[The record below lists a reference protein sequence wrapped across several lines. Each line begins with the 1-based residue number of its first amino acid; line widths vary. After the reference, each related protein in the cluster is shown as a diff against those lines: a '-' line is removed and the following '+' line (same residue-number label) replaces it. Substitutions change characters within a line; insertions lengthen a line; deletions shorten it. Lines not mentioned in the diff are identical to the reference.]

1 VAATP
6 EAIQAAAAGADWK
19 NAPGFYMI
27 LTDAPGAKAWPIAGA
42 TFILMPKQPKDPAAA
57 REALDFFAWAYRNG
71 GEMAS
76 SLDYIPM
83 PDNVVGLI
91 EAEWKTQIKDS
102 VGKPVF

>member
-1 VAATP
+1 
-6 EAIQAAAAGADWK
+6 
-19 NAPGFYMI
+19 
-27 LTDAPGAKAWPIAGA
+27 
-42 TFILMPKQPKDPAAA
+42 
-57 REALDFFAWAYRNG
+57 
-71 GEMAS
+71 MAS